1 MRSPTSSPG
10 RRLRTALAAT
20 FTTATF
26 VIGSLALTAP
36 AAVASAPLPDV
47 IPSIDGWQQAGGTF
61 TASDDIAIVIDSADQ
76 QLASTADILRDELR
90 VDYPS
95 ATVDSAGAGAGDIEL
110 RIDDAR
116 DDLGEQG
123 YDLQIG
129 EGIVVTGADAAGVFN
144 GTRTVLQMLTQQET
158 LPQGSVI
165 DVPEYPER
173 GVTVCACVINISSE
187 FIDRLI
193 EDMAFLKLN
202 TMLVELKVKVDEY
215 PQTNTWSYYT
225 KDDIRALV
233 EKAERY
239 GIDVIPEINSPGHM
253 EIWLENMPEL
263 QLTNENTGAKDEV
276 RMDITKD
283 ASYEFYTDLIDEYF
297 EVFESDYWHMGVDEY
312 MLGSGYANYPQIK
325 RFAEQEFGA
334 GATEND
340 VVAWYVNKINDYV
353 KSKGKSLRIWNDGV
367 MRDNQFVDFDT
378 DILIEHWNQAGS
390 SIRPQQFI
398 DWGHQISNISN
409 SLYMVRGGYGVN
421 SQGLYEG
428 GWTPEEFYGQKVT
441 RGTDQITG
449 ARMSI
454 WPDGGTPQE
463 AENTTEQRMFEPL
476 RFVAQSTWTNE
487 RPWATYADFKTAM
500 DTIGRAPLWENTV
513 RQPLPAGAYTL
524 STDSGALAAG
534 DGAGT
539 ELADAGETFTFAPT
553 DDGYY
558 TITAADGRC
567 LSLANDGTMRLN
579 VPVEIGADVTLSV
592 CGTTTLQKW
601 QVRKVD
607 SGYTVANA
615 ASQQFVSISSGLT
628 DVPVAGEGFKDVADG
643 RVVQTPADWGR
654 TVWNVIGDVSVN
666 VAPGFIT
673 ASPGQSADVTVTV
686 NNSTADALTGATL
699 RVKAADGWTAL
710 PASIAIDE
718 IAASGSAEVTAKLF
732 NVNAATGAG
741 AFVFELVDADGAAI
755 ASGQMQANS
764 VCAAGTVKPT
774 AIAAVSS
781 EQVSGEPAPNGPAA
795 AAIDGNPATYW
806 HSQWSPSEAKYPHSI
821 VIDLGEAQSVCG
833 LVYTGRSSTGTGG
846 ANGRIG
852 DYEVYASAYVST
864 VDGEWGEAVSSGTF
878 ANTGDAQTAGFPA
891 QSARYLK
898 LVALSEVNGN
908 PWATAG
914 ELAAAGPAQEA
925 PAYDASISVD
935 KTEVVAGDE
944 ITVSGSGYAPGETVS
959 VQLGDEASQA
969 RARASAALADVVTDA
984 DGAFSAQVV
993 VPEQTDAGSH
1003 RIVATG
1009 STSGATASAELNVTA
1024 VDGGGDGDGDGG
1036 SGGDGSGGDG
1046 SGGDGGSDGDGTGGT
1061 GGSGSGDGVAGPDS
1075 DGDGSLAATG
1085 GEIALG
1091 VIGAGVLLTIVGAVV
1106 LMIRRRRIGSV

>member
-1 MRSPTSSPG
+1 MRTPTRSPG
-10 RRLRTALAAT
+10 RRLRTALTAAL
-20 FTTATF
+20 TTATF
-26 VIGSLALTAP
+26 VVGSVVLTAP
-36 AAVASAPLPDV
+36 AAMASAPLPDV
-47 IPSIDGWQQAGGTF
+47 IPSIDGWQPTEGTF
-61 TASDDIAIVIDSADQ
+61 TATDDIGIVVDGQSAP
-76 QLASTADILRDELR
+76 LGSTADILRDELR
-90 VDYPS
+90 PAYPAAQVETTAS
-95 ATVDSAGAGAGDIEL
+95 QGDIEL
-110 RIDDAR
+110 RVDAGR

-123 YDLQIG
+123 YDLNIG
-129 EGIVVTGADAAGVFN
+129 ERIVVTGADPAGVFN
-144 GTRTVLQMLTQQET
+144 GTRTVLQMLSQQET

-173 GVTVCACVINISSE
+173 GVTVCACVINISPE

-202 TMLVELKVKVDEY
+202 TMLVELKVKVDDY

-225 KDDIRALV
+225 KDDIRTLV

-428 GWTPEEFYGQKVT
+428 GWTPEQFHGQKVT
-441 RGTDQITG
+441 SGTDQITG

-500 DTIGRAPLWENTV
+500 DTIGRAPLWENAE

-524 STDSGALAAG
+524 QTDGGALAVGEA
-534 DGAGT
+534 AGT
-539 ELADAGETFTFAPT
+539 LLADAGETFTFTPT

-558 TITAADGRC
+558 TITAPDGRC

-579 VPVEIGADVTLSV
+579 VPVEIGADVTLSA
-592 CGTTTLQKW
+592 CGTSTLQKW

-607 SGYTVANA
+607 GGYTIANA
-615 ASQQFVSISSGLT
+615 ASQQFVSVSQGLT

-643 RVVQTPADWGR
+643 RIVQTPADWGR
-654 TVWNVIGDVSVN
+654 TVWSVIGDVSVT
-666 VAPGFIT
+666 VAPGMVS
-673 ASPGQSADVTVTV
+673 AAPGASADVAVTV
-686 NNSTADALTGATL
+686 SNSTSDVLAGATL
-699 RVKAADGWTAL
+699 RVKAAEGWTAL
-710 PASIAIDE
+710 PSTIALDE
-718 IAASGSAEVTAKLF
+718 IAASGSADVAVTLF
-732 NVNAATGAG
+732 NVSAASGTGN
-741 AFVFELVDADGAAI
+741 FTFELVDAEGTVI
-755 ASGQMQANS
+755 ASGATQANA
-764 VCAAGTVKPT
+764 VCAAGTVQPT
-774 AIAAVSS
+774 AVSAVSS
-781 EQVSGEPAPNGPAA
+781 EQRTGEPAPNGPAT
-795 AAIDGNPATYW
+795 AAIDGDPATYW
-806 HSQWSPSEAKYPHSI
+806 HSQWSPSEATYPHAI
-821 VIDLGEAQSVCG
+821 VVDLGEEQSVCG
-833 LVYTGRSSTGTGG
+833 LVYTGRSSTGSGG

-852 DYEVYASAYVST
+852 EYEVYASTEVST
-864 VDGEWGEAVSSGTF
+864 IDGEWGDAVSSGTF
-878 ANTGDAQTAGFPA
+878 ANTGDAQTAGFAA

-908 PWATAG
+908 PWATVG

-925 PAYDASISVD
+925 PTYEATLSVD
-935 KTEVVAGDE
+935 DEVTAGEALTVTGTGFAPGDAVTVTLEPAPRAARAAASGVEIAAFQADADGAFTGEVTVPADTAAGDYR
-944 ITVSGSGYAPGETVS
+944 IVANADPSG
-959 VQLGDEASQA
+959 AS
-969 RARASAALADVVTDA
+969 ASAALAVSAA
-984 DGAFSAQVV
+984 DDGT
-993 VPEQTDAGSH
+993 VP
-1003 RIVATG
+1003 
-1009 STSGATASAELNVTA
+1009 
-1024 VDGGGDGDGDGG
+1024 GDGDGDG
-1036 SGGDGSGGDG
+1036 SGDGDGDGSGDGAGQDGSADDASAGDG
-1046 SGGDGGSDGDGTGGT
+1046 SDAEEGALATTGAEIAGGIIAIAVLLITGG
-1061 GGSGSGDGVAGPDS
+1061 
-1075 DGDGSLAATG
+1075 
-1085 GEIALG
+1085 
-1091 VIGAGVLLTIVGAVV
+1091 LLM
-1106 LMIRRRRIGSV
+1106 LRRRRIASEG